1 MEVHLLDACR
11 FINYIMIEL
20 RSYNV
25 ERIWHETAI
34 CTIGNEV
41 GVHKEILEKN
51 APAIR
56 EMVSQIETD
65 KDGNVPFMFCN
76 HRKDGELWTPYLQ
89 IVEMLIRLGKKIG
102 CVSWE
107 GNLYSETIIH
117 IDYAKEKSN

>member
-76 HRKDGELWTPYLQ
+76 HRKDGKKYQISSILQ
-89 IVEMLIRLGKKIG
+89 IIPFTSTERMVSCGHLICK
-102 CVSWE
+102 
-107 GNLYSETIIH
+107 
-117 IDYAKEKSN
+117 

>member
-1 MEVHLLDACR
+1 
-11 FINYIMIEL
+11 MIEL

-41 GVHKEILEKN
+41 GVHRKELDKHT
-51 APAIR
+51 PAIR
-56 EMVSQIETD
+56 DMVSQIETD
-65 KDGNVPFMFCN
+65 KDGNVPLMFCN

-89 IVEMLIRLGKKIG
+89 IVEMLIRLGKTIG

-107 GNLYSETIIH
+107 GNLNSETIIH

>member
-76 HRKDGELWTPYLQ
+76 HRKDGELWTPYYNHRYQ
-89 IVEMLIRLGKKIG
+89 IPRNIAG
-102 CVSWE
+102 CQERKLCNICPEFPAS
-107 GNLYSETIIH
+107 IH
-117 IDYAKEKSN
+117 T

>member
-1 MEVHLLDACR
+1 
-11 FINYIMIEL
+11 MIEL

-89 IVEMLIRLGKKIG
+89 IVEMLIRLGRKIG

>member
-1 MEVHLLDACR
+1 MDACR

-20 RSYNV
+20 RSFNV
-25 ERIWHETAI
+25 ERIWQKTVI
-34 CTIGNEV
+34 CTIGNEI
-41 GVHKEILEKN
+41 GVHRKELDKHT
-51 APAIR
+51 PAIR
-56 EMVSQIETD
+56 DMVSQIETD
-65 KDGNVPFMFCN
+65 KDGNVPLMFCN

-89 IVEMLIRLGKKIG
+89 IVEMLIRLGRKIG